1 MKLYSNPKYD
11 RCQFFDQKKGS
22 EARVNEELAQEL
34 HKLVMQKFKN
44 FKDNVC
50 TADLAETGSLSSKNW
65 GVQYFLCAI
74 NVFTKF
80 AWIKPLNDK

>member
-1 MKLYSNPKYD
+1 MINASFLT
-11 RCQFFDQKKGS
+11 RKKGS

-34 HKLVMQKFKN
+34 HKPVMQKFKN
-44 FKDNVC
+44 FKDNVF
-50 TADLAETGSLSSKNW
+50 TADLAEIGSLSSKNW

>member
-1 MKLYSNPKYD
+1 MKLYSNPKHD

-50 TADLAETGSLSSKNW
+50 TADLAEIGSLSSKN
-65 GVQYFLCAI
+65 
-74 NVFTKF
+74 
-80 AWIKPLNDK
+80 